1 MQRTKEIGIRKVLGA
16 EASSIVRL
24 LSKDFIKLVLI
35 AMVIATPLSWYAM
48 NNWLEVYAYKVT
60 ISWWIFALASIIAV
74 TIAIL
79 TVSFHAIKA
88 AVANPVESLRTE

>member
-1 MQRTKEIGIRKVLGA
+1 
-16 EASSIVRL
+16 
-24 LSKDFIKLVLI
+24 
-35 AMVIATPLSWYAM
+35 MVIATPLSWYAM

-74 TIAIL
+74 AIAIL